1 MRESEAVSIAGS
13 KVSIDGMADTIMKE
27 LNAYADTTADGV
39 KTAVQRAAKTVKSE
53 IQAGAPMKTGAYKK
67 SWAAKNT
74 AESANKLEI
83 TVYSRNRYQLAHLL
97 EHGHAKRGGGRV
109 AARPHIASAE
119 QSGIEQLEQEIERC
133 IRNG

>member
-1 MRESEAVSIAGS
+1 MAGS
-13 KVSIDGMADTIMKE
+13 KVSIDGMADAIMKE
-27 LNAYADTTADGV
+27 LNAYADMTADGV
-39 KTAVQRAAKTVKSE
+39 KTAVQKAAKTVKSE
-53 IQAGAPMKTGAYKK
+53 IQAGAPVKTGAYKK

-74 AESANKLEI
+74 AESANKLEV

-109 AARPHIASAE
+109 AAKPHIASAE

>member
-1 MRESEAVSIAGS
+1 MSSS
-13 KVSIDGMADTIMKE
+13 KVSIGNMAEVIMKE
-27 LNAYADTTADGV
+27 LNDYAETTSDGV
-39 KTAVQRAAKTVKSE
+39 KEAVKKAAKTVKSE
-53 IQAGAPMKTGAYKK
+53 IEAGAPVQSGAYKK
-67 SWAAKNT
+67 SWSTKNT
-74 AESANKLEI
+74 AESSNKLEI

-119 QSGIEQLEQEIERC
+119 AAGIEQLEQEIERC

>member
-1 MRESEAVSIAGS
+1 MSSSKASIGNMAEA
-13 KVSIDGMADTIMKE
+13 IMKE
-27 LNAYADTTADGV
+27 LNDYAETTSDGV
-39 KTAVQRAAKTVKSE
+39 KEAVKKAAKTVKSE
-53 IQAGAPMKTGAYKK
+53 IEAGAPVQSGAYKK
-67 SWAAKNT
+67 SWSTKNT
-74 AESANKLEI
+74 AESSNKLEV

-119 QSGIEQLEQEIERC
+119 AAVIEQLEQEIERC

>member
-1 MRESEAVSIAGS
+1 MTASVSIGN
-13 KVSIDGMADTIMKE
+13 MADVIMKE

-39 KTAVQRAAKTVKSE
+39 KTAVQKAAKTVKAE
-53 IQAGAPMKTGAYKK
+53 IQASAPVKTGAYKK

-74 AESANKLEI
+74 AESSNKLEI